1 MEIRNLQGLMQHWL
15 PQVKGNTDAL
25 PAKAA
30 AALQGSGVKVGADG
44 VDMQADGEMKAALQR
59 LQGVMQEQLQDVS
72 ELPVEV
78 RKAVEAIL
86 EQYTQVQ
93 KVVPE
98 GINAMLTS
106 PRQAADLLSRL
117 ADALSEGAAL
127 KEEGGEAVKQL
138 VDRLVSAFK
147 ETLPSSPGD
156 LAAKLASL
164 VQDINGRQG
173 PLDKELTQ
181 LLQQLTAKMLRGNGT
196 AGSAPEI
203 GAPITSAA
211 AATDALKQMAQ
222 SNEALLAV
230 MKALTQEEGIGAALQ
245 EAIAANVSGAD
256 AGGELKEIVRQ
267 LTGYIQQQAAMD
279 KEMLPLLQRLT
290 VKLLESS
297 NMMVHMPANE
307 EFKTIVRQ
315 LVQAFQKQV
324 QLDKEITP
332 LMQQLTVKIM
342 ENNGGGSS
350 LISSATAT
358 MAQTKNL
365 EQSDEALLLA
375 LKALSQQGKSN
386 EALPDA
392 VRKMFLFSTAE
403 GGKASLQQLAQLFQN
418 RLSLVSELTQLVQPL
433 TIKTLDENGAQ
444 MVKAGAPLM
453 TAAAASSALRQMAQ
467 SNEALLA
474 VVRASLQENGV
485 QATGGHVVG
494 AARPAV
500 SEGAKAVLQQLVQA
514 FQSQL
519 PEELQSAGVQGQVL
533 EGTRLWALLKTVESG
548 ATAGLNR
555 QEFKASGETFRQ
567 LAAWLNGGAQ
577 GETPDLGELFGLVQ
591 FLPASAQQSVWSLAR
606 QQGLP
611 DVLRQW
617 AVLLGEGSAN
627 TADVPKELSS
637 LQQRLGNSGEAARM
651 ANLLNE
657 AADWLEGNSNR
668 SLAAMG
674 RMVKLLPPEVAR
686 LVQQVLAQDGSAE
699 QLRNMGNLFT
709 QLSEEAPQSQT
720 LLFLRQAGAQAPAG
734 GADGAA
740 QTAQRL
746 LALISQLASRQ
757 GQAEGELTQLLQQ
770 WQAKVQGDPAQTL
783 LLERAVRQFGAQVP
797 PDVAQTALKSNLPDL
812 PKFWV
817 LLKTMEAGEWN
828 ELPAQAQRKAA
839 DVVREL
845 ASSLQRPSVWEA
857 DVKTEHSLLT
867 FTNTLLFDPQGTPY
881 PMYWHLY
888 HQQQKDAQGRDTGEF
903 ETWLRVC
910 LETENMGTVDV
921 VFRYYDEKAL
931 DVRLRFEGE
940 EGAEAFREVLPEV
953 RQAVGEMP
961 FELGDIWVSRGG
973 KKETKEKSE

>member
-181 LLQQLTAKMLRGNGT
+181 LLQQLTAKMLRGNGA

-245 EAIAANVSGAD
+245 EAGKNPNALMPNAA
-256 AGGELKEIVRQ
+256 
-267 LTGYIQQQAAMD
+267 
-279 KEMLPLLQRLT
+279 
-290 VKLLESS
+290 
-297 NMMVHMPANE
+297 
-307 EFKTIVRQ
+307 
-315 LVQAFQKQV
+315 
-324 QLDKEITP
+324 
-332 LMQQLTVKIM
+332 
-342 ENNGGGSS
+342 
-350 LISSATAT
+350 
-358 MAQTKNL
+358 
-365 EQSDEALLLA
+365 
-375 LKALSQQGKSN
+375 
-386 EALPDA
+386 
-392 VRKMFLFSTAE
+392 
-403 GGKASLQQLAQLFQN
+403 
-418 RLSLVSELTQLVQPL
+418 
-433 TIKTLDENGAQ
+433 
-444 MVKAGAPLM
+444 
-453 TAAAASSALRQMAQ
+453 TAAAA
-467 SNEALLA
+467 N
-474 VVRASLQENGV
+474 
-485 QATGGHVVG
+485 G
-494 AARPAV
+494 AAGGATVRPAV

-637 LQQRLGNSGEAARM
+637 LQQRLGNSSEATRM

-940 EGAEAFREVLPEV
+940 DGADAFREVLPEV
-953 RQAVGEMP
+953 RQAVGELP

>member
-15 PQVKGNTDAL
+15 PQVKGNTDAMA
-25 PAKAA
+25 AKTTAT
-30 AALQGSGVKVGADG
+30 LQESGVKVGADG

-72 ELPVEV
+72 DLPAEV

-86 EQYTQVQ
+86 EQYTQAQ

-117 ADALSEGAAL
+117 ANALSEGATL
-127 KEEGGEAVKQL
+127 KEEGGEGVKQL
-138 VDRLVSAFK
+138 VDRLLSAFK
-147 ETLPSSPGD
+147 ETLSASPGD
-156 LAAKLASL
+156 IAAKLASL
-164 VQDINGRQG
+164 VQDINGRQT

-181 LLQQLTAKMLRGNGT
+181 LVQQLTAKMLGGNGT
-196 AGSAPEI
+196 GGSAPEP
-203 GAPITSAA
+203 GAPLTSAA
-211 AATDALKQMAQ
+211 STAAAFKQMSQ

-245 EAIAANVSGAD
+245 EASKNSDAAMAKGMAAN
-256 AGGELKEIVRQ
+256 
-267 LTGYIQQQAAMD
+267 AA
-279 KEMLPLLQRLT
+279 
-290 VKLLESS
+290 
-297 NMMVHMPANE
+297 
-307 EFKTIVRQ
+307 
-315 LVQAFQKQV
+315 
-324 QLDKEITP
+324 
-332 LMQQLTVKIM
+332 
-342 ENNGGGSS
+342 NG
-350 LISSATAT
+350 T
-358 MAQTKNL
+358 
-365 EQSDEALLLA
+365 
-375 LKALSQQGKSN
+375 
-386 EALPDA
+386 
-392 VRKMFLFSTAE
+392 
-403 GGKASLQQLAQLFQN
+403 
-418 RLSLVSELTQLVQPL
+418 
-433 TIKTLDENGAQ
+433 
-444 MVKAGAPLM
+444 
-453 TAAAASSALRQMAQ
+453 
-467 SNEALLA
+467 
-474 VVRASLQENGV
+474 
-485 QATGGHVVG
+485 VVG
-494 AARPAV
+494 ARSAV
-500 SEGAKAVLQQLVQA
+500 SEGAKSVLQQLAQA

-519 PEELQSAGVQGQVL
+519 PEELQRPGVQGSVL

-591 FLPASAQQSVWSLAR
+591 FLPESSQQSIWSLAR

-611 DVLRQW
+611 NVLQQW
-617 AVLLGEGSAN
+617 AEMLGEGAAN
-627 TADVPKELSS
+627 NDGVPRELSS
-637 LQQRLGNSGEAARM
+637 LQQRLGNSGDAARM

-686 LVQQVLAQDGSAE
+686 LVQKVLAQDGSAE

-746 LALISQLASRQ
+746 LVLISQLASRQ

-783 LLERAVRQFGAQVP
+783 LLERTVRQFGAQVP

-828 ELPAQAQRKAA
+828 ELPVQAQRKSAE
-839 DVVREL
+839 VVREL
-845 ASSLQRPSVWEA
+845 ASSLQRPAVWEA

-867 FTNTLLFDPQGTPY
+867 FTNTLLFNPQGTPY

-888 HQQQKDAQGRDTGEF
+888 HQQKKDAQGRDTGEF

-973 KKETKEKSE
+973 KKETKGAETT

>member
-72 ELPVEV
+72 ELPAEV

-245 EAIAANVSGAD
+245 EAGKNPNALMPNAA
-256 AGGELKEIVRQ
+256 
-267 LTGYIQQQAAMD
+267 
-279 KEMLPLLQRLT
+279 
-290 VKLLESS
+290 
-297 NMMVHMPANE
+297 
-307 EFKTIVRQ
+307 
-315 LVQAFQKQV
+315 
-324 QLDKEITP
+324 
-332 LMQQLTVKIM
+332 
-342 ENNGGGSS
+342 
-350 LISSATAT
+350 
-358 MAQTKNL
+358 
-365 EQSDEALLLA
+365 
-375 LKALSQQGKSN
+375 
-386 EALPDA
+386 
-392 VRKMFLFSTAE
+392 
-403 GGKASLQQLAQLFQN
+403 
-418 RLSLVSELTQLVQPL
+418 
-433 TIKTLDENGAQ
+433 
-444 MVKAGAPLM
+444 
-453 TAAAASSALRQMAQ
+453 TAAAA
-467 SNEALLA
+467 N
-474 VVRASLQENGV
+474 
-485 QATGGHVVG
+485 G
-494 AARPAV
+494 AAGGATVRPAV

>member
-181 LLQQLTAKMLRGNGT
+181 LLQQLTAKMLRGNGA

-245 EAIAANVSGAD
+245 EAGKNPNALMPNAA
-256 AGGELKEIVRQ
+256 
-267 LTGYIQQQAAMD
+267 
-279 KEMLPLLQRLT
+279 
-290 VKLLESS
+290 
-297 NMMVHMPANE
+297 
-307 EFKTIVRQ
+307 
-315 LVQAFQKQV
+315 
-324 QLDKEITP
+324 
-332 LMQQLTVKIM
+332 
-342 ENNGGGSS
+342 
-350 LISSATAT
+350 
-358 MAQTKNL
+358 
-365 EQSDEALLLA
+365 
-375 LKALSQQGKSN
+375 
-386 EALPDA
+386 
-392 VRKMFLFSTAE
+392 
-403 GGKASLQQLAQLFQN
+403 
-418 RLSLVSELTQLVQPL
+418 
-433 TIKTLDENGAQ
+433 
-444 MVKAGAPLM
+444 
-453 TAAAASSALRQMAQ
+453 TAAAA
-467 SNEALLA
+467 N
-474 VVRASLQENGV
+474 
-485 QATGGHVVG
+485 G
-494 AARPAV
+494 AAGGATVRPAV

-617 AVLLGEGSAN
+617 AVLLGDGSAN

-828 ELPAQAQRKAA
+828 ELPAQAQRKSA

>member
-1 MEIRNLQGLMQHWL
+1 MNSLHGLQQVLGKREISMEIRNLQGLMQHWL
-15 PQVKGNTDAL
+15 PQVKGNTEAT
-25 PAKAA
+25 PPKAA

-59 LQGVMQEQLQDVS
+59 LQGVMQEQLKDVS
-72 ELPVEV
+72 ELPAEV
-78 RKAVEAIL
+78 RKVVEAIL
-86 EQYTQVQ
+86 EQYTQAQ

-117 ADALSEGAAL
+117 AEALSEGATL

-147 ETLPSSPGD
+147 DTLPASPGD

-196 AGSAPEI
+196 AGNAPEI

-245 EAIAANVSGAD
+245 EAGKNSPMALANGMD
-256 AGGELKEIVRQ
+256 
-267 LTGYIQQQAAMD
+267 AAMANGTAG
-279 KEMLPLLQRLT
+279 RT
-290 VKLLESS
+290 VSRPG
-297 NMMVHMPANE
+297 V
-307 EFKTIVRQ
+307 
-315 LVQAFQKQV
+315 
-324 QLDKEITP
+324 
-332 LMQQLTVKIM
+332 
-342 ENNGGGSS
+342 G
-350 LISSATAT
+350 
-358 MAQTKNL
+358 
-365 EQSDEALLLA
+365 
-375 LKALSQQGKSN
+375 
-386 EALPDA
+386 
-392 VRKMFLFSTAE
+392 E
-403 GGKASLQQLAQLFQN
+403 GP
-418 RLSLVSELTQLVQPL
+418 R
-433 TIKTLDENGAQ
+433 
-444 MVKAGAPLM
+444 
-453 TAAAASSALRQMAQ
+453 
-467 SNEALLA
+467 
-474 VVRASLQENGV
+474 
-485 QATGGHVVG
+485 
-494 AARPAV
+494 
-500 SEGAKAVLQQLVQA
+500 AVLQQLVQA

-519 PEELQSAGVQGQVL
+519 PEELQSPGMQGQVL

-591 FLPASAQQSVWSLAR
+591 FLPESSQQSIWSLAR

-611 DVLRQW
+611 EVLRQW
-617 AVLLGEGSAN
+617 AASLGDGGGN
-627 TADVPKELSS
+627 QTDVPKELSS
-637 LQQRLGNSGEAARM
+637 LQQRMGNSSDAVRM

-686 LVQQVLAQDGSAE
+686 LVQQVLAQDGAAE

-757 GQAEGELTQLLQQ
+757 GQAEGELTQILQQ

-797 PDVAQTALKSNLPDL
+797 PDVAQTALKSNMPDL
-812 PKFWV
+812 PRFWV

-828 ELPAQAQRKAA
+828 ELPVQVQRKSAE
-839 DVVREL
+839 VVREL
-845 ASSLQRPSVWEA
+845 ASSLQRPAVWEA

-867 FTNTLLFDPQGTPY
+867 FTNTLLFNPQGTPY
-881 PMYWHLY
+881 PMYWHVY
-888 HQQQKDAQGRDTGEF
+888 HQQKQDAQGRDTGEF

-940 EGAEAFREVLPEV
+940 DSAEAFREVLPEV
-953 RQAVGEMP
+953 RQAVGELP

-973 KKETKEKSE
+973 KKENKGAETT

>member
-181 LLQQLTAKMLRGNGT
+181 LLQQLTSKMLGNNSAHSSGT
-196 AGSAPEI
+196 APPE
-203 GAPITSAA
+203 ASVPFQSAA
-211 AATDALKQMAQ
+211 AATAALKQMAQ
-222 SNEALLAV
+222 SSEALLAV
-230 MKALTQEEGIGAALQ
+230 MKALSQDEVIGAALQ
-245 EAIAANVSGAD
+245 EAGKNPNALMPNAA
-256 AGGELKEIVRQ
+256 
-267 LTGYIQQQAAMD
+267 
-279 KEMLPLLQRLT
+279 
-290 VKLLESS
+290 
-297 NMMVHMPANE
+297 
-307 EFKTIVRQ
+307 
-315 LVQAFQKQV
+315 
-324 QLDKEITP
+324 
-332 LMQQLTVKIM
+332 
-342 ENNGGGSS
+342 
-350 LISSATAT
+350 
-358 MAQTKNL
+358 
-365 EQSDEALLLA
+365 
-375 LKALSQQGKSN
+375 
-386 EALPDA
+386 
-392 VRKMFLFSTAE
+392 
-403 GGKASLQQLAQLFQN
+403 
-418 RLSLVSELTQLVQPL
+418 
-433 TIKTLDENGAQ
+433 
-444 MVKAGAPLM
+444 
-453 TAAAASSALRQMAQ
+453 TAAAA
-467 SNEALLA
+467 N
-474 VVRASLQENGV
+474 
-485 QATGGHVVG
+485 G
-494 AARPAV
+494 AAGGATVRPAV

-617 AVLLGEGSAN
+617 AVLLGEGSTN

>member
-245 EAIAANVSGAD
+245 EAGKNPNALMPNAA
-256 AGGELKEIVRQ
+256 
-267 LTGYIQQQAAMD
+267 
-279 KEMLPLLQRLT
+279 
-290 VKLLESS
+290 
-297 NMMVHMPANE
+297 
-307 EFKTIVRQ
+307 
-315 LVQAFQKQV
+315 
-324 QLDKEITP
+324 
-332 LMQQLTVKIM
+332 
-342 ENNGGGSS
+342 
-350 LISSATAT
+350 
-358 MAQTKNL
+358 
-365 EQSDEALLLA
+365 
-375 LKALSQQGKSN
+375 
-386 EALPDA
+386 
-392 VRKMFLFSTAE
+392 
-403 GGKASLQQLAQLFQN
+403 
-418 RLSLVSELTQLVQPL
+418 
-433 TIKTLDENGAQ
+433 
-444 MVKAGAPLM
+444 
-453 TAAAASSALRQMAQ
+453 TAAAA
-467 SNEALLA
+467 N
-474 VVRASLQENGV
+474 
-485 QATGGHVVG
+485 G
-494 AARPAV
+494 AAGGATVRPAV

-617 AVLLGEGSAN
+617 AVLLGDGSAN

-686 LVQQVLAQDGSAE
+686 LVQQILAQDGSAE

>member
-245 EAIAANVSGAD
+245 EAGKNPNALMPNAA
-256 AGGELKEIVRQ
+256 
-267 LTGYIQQQAAMD
+267 
-279 KEMLPLLQRLT
+279 
-290 VKLLESS
+290 
-297 NMMVHMPANE
+297 
-307 EFKTIVRQ
+307 
-315 LVQAFQKQV
+315 
-324 QLDKEITP
+324 
-332 LMQQLTVKIM
+332 
-342 ENNGGGSS
+342 
-350 LISSATAT
+350 
-358 MAQTKNL
+358 
-365 EQSDEALLLA
+365 
-375 LKALSQQGKSN
+375 
-386 EALPDA
+386 
-392 VRKMFLFSTAE
+392 
-403 GGKASLQQLAQLFQN
+403 
-418 RLSLVSELTQLVQPL
+418 
-433 TIKTLDENGAQ
+433 
-444 MVKAGAPLM
+444 
-453 TAAAASSALRQMAQ
+453 TAAAA
-467 SNEALLA
+467 
-474 VVRASLQENGV
+474 NGTAGG
-485 QATGGHVVG
+485 ATV
-494 AARPAV
+494 RPAV

-617 AVLLGEGSAN
+617 AVLLGDGSAN

-828 ELPAQAQRKAA
+828 ELPAQAQRKSA

-940 EGAEAFREVLPEV
+940 DGADAFREVLPEV
-953 RQAVGEMP
+953 RQAVGELP

>member
-181 LLQQLTAKMLRGNGT
+181 LLQQLTAKMLRGNGA

-245 EAIAANVSGAD
+245 EAGKNPNALMPNAA
-256 AGGELKEIVRQ
+256 
-267 LTGYIQQQAAMD
+267 
-279 KEMLPLLQRLT
+279 
-290 VKLLESS
+290 
-297 NMMVHMPANE
+297 
-307 EFKTIVRQ
+307 
-315 LVQAFQKQV
+315 
-324 QLDKEITP
+324 
-332 LMQQLTVKIM
+332 
-342 ENNGGGSS
+342 
-350 LISSATAT
+350 
-358 MAQTKNL
+358 
-365 EQSDEALLLA
+365 
-375 LKALSQQGKSN
+375 
-386 EALPDA
+386 
-392 VRKMFLFSTAE
+392 
-403 GGKASLQQLAQLFQN
+403 
-418 RLSLVSELTQLVQPL
+418 
-433 TIKTLDENGAQ
+433 
-444 MVKAGAPLM
+444 
-453 TAAAASSALRQMAQ
+453 TAAAA
-467 SNEALLA
+467 N
-474 VVRASLQENGV
+474 
-485 QATGGHVVG
+485 G
-494 AARPAV
+494 AAGGATVRPAV

-828 ELPAQAQRKAA
+828 ELPAQAQRKSA

>member
-245 EAIAANVSGAD
+245 EAGKNPNALMPNAA
-256 AGGELKEIVRQ
+256 
-267 LTGYIQQQAAMD
+267 
-279 KEMLPLLQRLT
+279 
-290 VKLLESS
+290 
-297 NMMVHMPANE
+297 
-307 EFKTIVRQ
+307 
-315 LVQAFQKQV
+315 
-324 QLDKEITP
+324 
-332 LMQQLTVKIM
+332 
-342 ENNGGGSS
+342 
-350 LISSATAT
+350 
-358 MAQTKNL
+358 
-365 EQSDEALLLA
+365 
-375 LKALSQQGKSN
+375 
-386 EALPDA
+386 
-392 VRKMFLFSTAE
+392 
-403 GGKASLQQLAQLFQN
+403 
-418 RLSLVSELTQLVQPL
+418 
-433 TIKTLDENGAQ
+433 
-444 MVKAGAPLM
+444 
-453 TAAAASSALRQMAQ
+453 TAAAA
-467 SNEALLA
+467 N
-474 VVRASLQENGV
+474 
-485 QATGGHVVG
+485 G
-494 AARPAV
+494 AAGGATVRPAV

-533 EGTRLWALLKTVESG
+533 DGTRLWALLKTVESG

-617 AVLLGEGSAN
+617 AVLLGEGSTN

-940 EGAEAFREVLPEV
+940 DGADAFREVLPEV
-953 RQAVGEMP
+953 RQAVGELP

>member
-1 MEIRNLQGLMQHWL
+1 MEIRNLQGLMQNWL
-15 PQVKGNTDAL
+15 PQVKGNTEAT
-25 PAKAA
+25 PAKTV

-59 LQGVMQEQLQDVS
+59 LQGVMQEQLQDVAD
-72 ELPVEV
+72 LPAEV

-86 EQYTQVQ
+86 EQYTQAQ

-117 ADALSEGAAL
+117 ADALSEGATL
-127 KEEGGEAVKQL
+127 KEEGGEGVKQL

-147 ETLPSSPGD
+147 ETLSASPGD

-164 VQDINGRQG
+164 VQDINGRQA

-181 LLQQLTAKMLRGNGT
+181 LLQQLTSKMLGNSSNNSS
-196 AGSAPEI
+196 GSTPEVS
-203 GAPITSAA
+203 PSFQSAA
-211 AATDALKQMAQ
+211 AATAALKQMAQ
-222 SNEALLAV
+222 SNEAFLAV

-245 EAIAANVSGAD
+245 EAAGNNPAMTAAN
-256 AGGELKEIVRQ
+256 
-267 LTGYIQQQAAMD
+267 
-279 KEMLPLLQRLT
+279 EM
-290 VKLLESS
+290 V
-297 NMMVHMPANE
+297 
-307 EFKTIVRQ
+307 
-315 LVQAFQKQV
+315 
-324 QLDKEITP
+324 
-332 LMQQLTVKIM
+332 
-342 ENNGGGSS
+342 
-350 LISSATAT
+350 
-358 MAQTKNL
+358 
-365 EQSDEALLLA
+365 
-375 LKALSQQGKSN
+375 
-386 EALPDA
+386 
-392 VRKMFLFSTAE
+392 
-403 GGKASLQQLAQLFQN
+403 
-418 RLSLVSELTQLVQPL
+418 
-433 TIKTLDENGAQ
+433 
-444 MVKAGAPLM
+444 
-453 TAAAASSALRQMAQ
+453 AAAASRTA
-467 SNEALLA
+467 
-474 VVRASLQENGV
+474 
-485 QATGGHVVG
+485 GGTMV
-494 AARPAV
+494 RPAV
-500 SEGAKAVLQQLVQA
+500 SEGVKAVLQQLAQA

-519 PEELQSAGVQGQVL
+519 PEGLQQSGVQGQVL

-548 ATAGLNR
+548 ATAGLTR

-567 LAAWLNGGAQ
+567 LAAWLDGGAQ

-591 FLPASAQQSVWSLAR
+591 FLPESSQQSIWSLAR

-617 AVLLGEGSAN
+617 AVLLGEGTTENMGAS
-627 TADVPKELSS
+627 PELSS
-637 LQQRLGNSGEAARM
+637 LQQRLGNSGDAARM

-674 RMVKLLPPEVAR
+674 RMVKLLPPEVAK

-746 LALISQLASRQ
+746 LVLISQLASRQ

-770 WQAKVQGDPAQTL
+770 WQAKVQGDPAQNL

-817 LLKTMEAGEWN
+817 LLKTLEAGEWN
-828 ELPAQAQRKAA
+828 ELPVQVQRKSA

-845 ASSLQRPSVWEA
+845 ASSLQRPAVWEA
-857 DVKTEHSLLT
+857 DVKPEHSLLS
-867 FTNTLLFDPQGTPY
+867 FTTTLLFNPQGTPY

-888 HQQQKDAQGRDTGEF
+888 HQQKQDSQGRDTGEF

-940 EGAEAFREVLPEV
+940 DGADAFREVLPEV
-953 RQAVGEMP
+953 RQAVGELP

-973 KKETKEKSE
+973 KKETKGAETT

>member
-181 LLQQLTAKMLRGNGT
+181 LLQQLTAKMLRGNGA

-245 EAIAANVSGAD
+245 EAGKNPNALMPNAA
-256 AGGELKEIVRQ
+256 
-267 LTGYIQQQAAMD
+267 
-279 KEMLPLLQRLT
+279 
-290 VKLLESS
+290 
-297 NMMVHMPANE
+297 
-307 EFKTIVRQ
+307 
-315 LVQAFQKQV
+315 
-324 QLDKEITP
+324 
-332 LMQQLTVKIM
+332 
-342 ENNGGGSS
+342 
-350 LISSATAT
+350 
-358 MAQTKNL
+358 
-365 EQSDEALLLA
+365 
-375 LKALSQQGKSN
+375 
-386 EALPDA
+386 
-392 VRKMFLFSTAE
+392 
-403 GGKASLQQLAQLFQN
+403 
-418 RLSLVSELTQLVQPL
+418 
-433 TIKTLDENGAQ
+433 
-444 MVKAGAPLM
+444 
-453 TAAAASSALRQMAQ
+453 TAAAA
-467 SNEALLA
+467 N
-474 VVRASLQENGV
+474 
-485 QATGGHVVG
+485 G
-494 AARPAV
+494 AAGGATVRPAV

-617 AVLLGEGSAN
+617 AVLLGDGSAN

-797 PDVAQTALKSNLPDL
+797 PDVAQTALKSNLLDL

>member
-245 EAIAANVSGAD
+245 EAGKNPNALMPNAA
-256 AGGELKEIVRQ
+256 
-267 LTGYIQQQAAMD
+267 
-279 KEMLPLLQRLT
+279 
-290 VKLLESS
+290 
-297 NMMVHMPANE
+297 
-307 EFKTIVRQ
+307 
-315 LVQAFQKQV
+315 
-324 QLDKEITP
+324 
-332 LMQQLTVKIM
+332 
-342 ENNGGGSS
+342 
-350 LISSATAT
+350 
-358 MAQTKNL
+358 
-365 EQSDEALLLA
+365 
-375 LKALSQQGKSN
+375 
-386 EALPDA
+386 
-392 VRKMFLFSTAE
+392 
-403 GGKASLQQLAQLFQN
+403 
-418 RLSLVSELTQLVQPL
+418 
-433 TIKTLDENGAQ
+433 
-444 MVKAGAPLM
+444 
-453 TAAAASSALRQMAQ
+453 TAAAA
-467 SNEALLA
+467 N
-474 VVRASLQENGV
+474 
-485 QATGGHVVG
+485 G
-494 AARPAV
+494 AAGGATVRPAM

-617 AVLLGEGSAN
+617 AVLLGDGSAN

-940 EGAEAFREVLPEV
+940 DGADAFREVLPEV
-953 RQAVGEMP
+953 RQAVGELP

>member
-245 EAIAANVSGAD
+245 EAGKNPNALMPNAA
-256 AGGELKEIVRQ
+256 
-267 LTGYIQQQAAMD
+267 
-279 KEMLPLLQRLT
+279 
-290 VKLLESS
+290 
-297 NMMVHMPANE
+297 
-307 EFKTIVRQ
+307 
-315 LVQAFQKQV
+315 
-324 QLDKEITP
+324 
-332 LMQQLTVKIM
+332 
-342 ENNGGGSS
+342 
-350 LISSATAT
+350 
-358 MAQTKNL
+358 
-365 EQSDEALLLA
+365 
-375 LKALSQQGKSN
+375 
-386 EALPDA
+386 
-392 VRKMFLFSTAE
+392 
-403 GGKASLQQLAQLFQN
+403 
-418 RLSLVSELTQLVQPL
+418 
-433 TIKTLDENGAQ
+433 
-444 MVKAGAPLM
+444 
-453 TAAAASSALRQMAQ
+453 TAAAA
-467 SNEALLA
+467 N
-474 VVRASLQENGV
+474 
-485 QATGGHVVG
+485 G
-494 AARPAV
+494 AAGGATVRPAV

-617 AVLLGEGSAN
+617 AVLLGDGSAN

>member
-1 MEIRNLQGLMQHWL
+1 MEIRNLQGLMQNWL
-15 PQVKGNTDAL
+15 PQVKGNTEAT
-25 PAKAA
+25 PAKTV

-59 LQGVMQEQLQDVS
+59 LQGVMQEQLQDVAD
-72 ELPVEV
+72 LPAEV

-86 EQYTQVQ
+86 EQYTQAQ

-117 ADALSEGAAL
+117 AEALSEGATL
-127 KEEGGEAVKQL
+127 KEEGGEGVKQL

-147 ETLPSSPGD
+147 ETLSASPGD

-164 VQDINGRQG
+164 VQDINGRQA

-181 LLQQLTAKMLRGNGT
+181 LLQQLTSKMLGNSSNNSS
-196 AGSAPEI
+196 GSTPEVS
-203 GAPITSAA
+203 PSFQSAA
-211 AATDALKQMAQ
+211 AATAALKQMAQ
-222 SNEALLAV
+222 SNEAFLAV

-245 EAIAANVSGAD
+245 EAAGNNPAMTAAN
-256 AGGELKEIVRQ
+256 
-267 LTGYIQQQAAMD
+267 
-279 KEMLPLLQRLT
+279 EM
-290 VKLLESS
+290 V
-297 NMMVHMPANE
+297 
-307 EFKTIVRQ
+307 
-315 LVQAFQKQV
+315 
-324 QLDKEITP
+324 
-332 LMQQLTVKIM
+332 
-342 ENNGGGSS
+342 
-350 LISSATAT
+350 
-358 MAQTKNL
+358 
-365 EQSDEALLLA
+365 
-375 LKALSQQGKSN
+375 
-386 EALPDA
+386 
-392 VRKMFLFSTAE
+392 
-403 GGKASLQQLAQLFQN
+403 
-418 RLSLVSELTQLVQPL
+418 
-433 TIKTLDENGAQ
+433 
-444 MVKAGAPLM
+444 
-453 TAAAASSALRQMAQ
+453 AAAASRTA
-467 SNEALLA
+467 
-474 VVRASLQENGV
+474 
-485 QATGGHVVG
+485 GGTMV
-494 AARPAV
+494 RPAV
-500 SEGAKAVLQQLVQA
+500 SEGVKAVLQQLAQA

-519 PEELQSAGVQGQVL
+519 PEGLQQSGVQGQVL

-548 ATAGLNR
+548 ATAGLTR

-567 LAAWLNGGAQ
+567 LAAWLDGGAQ

-591 FLPASAQQSVWSLAR
+591 FLPESSQQSIWSLAR

-617 AVLLGEGSAN
+617 AVLLGEGTTENMGAS
-627 TADVPKELSS
+627 PELSS
-637 LQQRLGNSGEAARM
+637 LQQRLGNSGDAARM

-674 RMVKLLPPEVAR
+674 RMVKLLPPEVAK

-746 LALISQLASRQ
+746 LVLISQLASRQ

-770 WQAKVQGDPAQTL
+770 WQAKVQGDPAQNL

-817 LLKTMEAGEWN
+817 LLKTLEAGEWN
-828 ELPAQAQRKAA
+828 ELPVQVQRKSA

-845 ASSLQRPSVWEA
+845 ASSLQRPAVWEA
-857 DVKTEHSLLT
+857 DVKPEHSLLS
-867 FTNTLLFDPQGTPY
+867 FTTTLLFNPQGTPY

-888 HQQQKDAQGRDTGEF
+888 HQQKQDSEGRDTGEF

-940 EGAEAFREVLPEV
+940 DGADAFREVLPEV
-953 RQAVGEMP
+953 RQAVGELP

-973 KKETKEKSE
+973 KKETKGAETT

>member
-1 MEIRNLQGLMQHWL
+1 MEIRNLQGLMQNWL
-15 PQVKGNTDAL
+15 PQVKGNTEAT
-25 PAKAA
+25 PAKTV

-59 LQGVMQEQLQDVS
+59 LQGVMQEQLQDVAD
-72 ELPVEV
+72 LPAEV

-86 EQYTQVQ
+86 EQYTQAQ

-117 ADALSEGAAL
+117 ADALSEGATL
-127 KEEGGEAVKQL
+127 KEEGGEGVKQL

-147 ETLPSSPGD
+147 ETLSASPGD

-164 VQDINGRQG
+164 VQDINGRQA

-181 LLQQLTAKMLRGNGT
+181 LLQQLTSKMLGNSSNNSS
-196 AGSAPEI
+196 GSTPEVS
-203 GAPITSAA
+203 PSFQSAA
-211 AATDALKQMAQ
+211 AATAALKQMAQ
-222 SNEALLAV
+222 SNEAFLAV

-245 EAIAANVSGAD
+245 EAAGNNPAMTAAN
-256 AGGELKEIVRQ
+256 
-267 LTGYIQQQAAMD
+267 
-279 KEMLPLLQRLT
+279 EM
-290 VKLLESS
+290 V
-297 NMMVHMPANE
+297 
-307 EFKTIVRQ
+307 
-315 LVQAFQKQV
+315 
-324 QLDKEITP
+324 
-332 LMQQLTVKIM
+332 
-342 ENNGGGSS
+342 
-350 LISSATAT
+350 
-358 MAQTKNL
+358 
-365 EQSDEALLLA
+365 
-375 LKALSQQGKSN
+375 
-386 EALPDA
+386 
-392 VRKMFLFSTAE
+392 
-403 GGKASLQQLAQLFQN
+403 
-418 RLSLVSELTQLVQPL
+418 
-433 TIKTLDENGAQ
+433 
-444 MVKAGAPLM
+444 
-453 TAAAASSALRQMAQ
+453 AAAASRTA
-467 SNEALLA
+467 
-474 VVRASLQENGV
+474 
-485 QATGGHVVG
+485 GGTMV
-494 AARPAV
+494 RPAV
-500 SEGAKAVLQQLVQA
+500 SEGVKAVLQQLAQA

-519 PEELQSAGVQGQVL
+519 PEGLQQSGVQGQVL
-533 EGTRLWALLKTVESG
+533 EGTRLWALLKTIESG

-567 LAAWLNGGAQ
+567 LAAWLDGGAQ

-591 FLPASAQQSVWSLAR
+591 FLPESSQQSIWSLAR

-617 AVLLGEGSAN
+617 AVLLGEGTTENMGAS
-627 TADVPKELSS
+627 PELSS
-637 LQQRLGNSGEAARM
+637 LQQRLGNSGDAARM

-674 RMVKLLPPEVAR
+674 RMVKLLPPEVAK

-746 LALISQLASRQ
+746 LVLISQLASRQ

-770 WQAKVQGDPAQTL
+770 WQAKVQGDPAQNL

-817 LLKTMEAGEWN
+817 LLKTLEAGEWN
-828 ELPAQAQRKAA
+828 ELPVQVQRKSA

-845 ASSLQRPSVWEA
+845 ASSLQRPAVWEA
-857 DVKTEHSLLT
+857 DVKPEHSLLS
-867 FTNTLLFDPQGTPY
+867 FTTTLLFNPQGTPY

-888 HQQQKDAQGRDTGEF
+888 HQQKQDSEGRDTGEF

-940 EGAEAFREVLPEV
+940 DGADAFREVLPEV
-953 RQAVGEMP
+953 RQAVGELP

-973 KKETKEKSE
+973 KKETKGAETT

>member
-15 PQVKGNTDAL
+15 PQVKGNTEAL

-181 LLQQLTAKMLRGNGT
+181 LLQQLTAKMLRGNGA

-245 EAIAANVSGAD
+245 EAGKNPNALMPNAA
-256 AGGELKEIVRQ
+256 
-267 LTGYIQQQAAMD
+267 
-279 KEMLPLLQRLT
+279 
-290 VKLLESS
+290 
-297 NMMVHMPANE
+297 
-307 EFKTIVRQ
+307 
-315 LVQAFQKQV
+315 
-324 QLDKEITP
+324 
-332 LMQQLTVKIM
+332 
-342 ENNGGGSS
+342 
-350 LISSATAT
+350 
-358 MAQTKNL
+358 
-365 EQSDEALLLA
+365 
-375 LKALSQQGKSN
+375 
-386 EALPDA
+386 
-392 VRKMFLFSTAE
+392 
-403 GGKASLQQLAQLFQN
+403 
-418 RLSLVSELTQLVQPL
+418 
-433 TIKTLDENGAQ
+433 
-444 MVKAGAPLM
+444 
-453 TAAAASSALRQMAQ
+453 TAAAA
-467 SNEALLA
+467 N
-474 VVRASLQENGV
+474 
-485 QATGGHVVG
+485 G
-494 AARPAV
+494 AAGGATVRPAV

-617 AVLLGEGSAN
+617 AVLLGDGSAN

>member
-245 EAIAANVSGAD
+245 EAGKNPNALMPNAA
-256 AGGELKEIVRQ
+256 
-267 LTGYIQQQAAMD
+267 
-279 KEMLPLLQRLT
+279 
-290 VKLLESS
+290 
-297 NMMVHMPANE
+297 
-307 EFKTIVRQ
+307 
-315 LVQAFQKQV
+315 
-324 QLDKEITP
+324 
-332 LMQQLTVKIM
+332 
-342 ENNGGGSS
+342 
-350 LISSATAT
+350 
-358 MAQTKNL
+358 
-365 EQSDEALLLA
+365 
-375 LKALSQQGKSN
+375 
-386 EALPDA
+386 
-392 VRKMFLFSTAE
+392 
-403 GGKASLQQLAQLFQN
+403 
-418 RLSLVSELTQLVQPL
+418 
-433 TIKTLDENGAQ
+433 
-444 MVKAGAPLM
+444 
-453 TAAAASSALRQMAQ
+453 TAAAA
-467 SNEALLA
+467 N
-474 VVRASLQENGV
+474 
-485 QATGGHVVG
+485 G
-494 AARPAV
+494 AAGGATVRPAV

-828 ELPAQAQRKAA
+828 ELPAQAQRKSA

>member
-245 EAIAANVSGAD
+245 EAGKNPNALMPNAA
-256 AGGELKEIVRQ
+256 
-267 LTGYIQQQAAMD
+267 
-279 KEMLPLLQRLT
+279 
-290 VKLLESS
+290 
-297 NMMVHMPANE
+297 
-307 EFKTIVRQ
+307 
-315 LVQAFQKQV
+315 
-324 QLDKEITP
+324 
-332 LMQQLTVKIM
+332 
-342 ENNGGGSS
+342 
-350 LISSATAT
+350 
-358 MAQTKNL
+358 
-365 EQSDEALLLA
+365 
-375 LKALSQQGKSN
+375 
-386 EALPDA
+386 
-392 VRKMFLFSTAE
+392 
-403 GGKASLQQLAQLFQN
+403 
-418 RLSLVSELTQLVQPL
+418 
-433 TIKTLDENGAQ
+433 
-444 MVKAGAPLM
+444 
-453 TAAAASSALRQMAQ
+453 TAAAA
-467 SNEALLA
+467 N
-474 VVRASLQENGV
+474 
-485 QATGGHVVG
+485 G
-494 AARPAV
+494 AAGGATVRPAV

-940 EGAEAFREVLPEV
+940 EGADAFREVLPEV

>member
-1 MEIRNLQGLMQHWL
+1 MHGLQQVVGKREISMEIRNLQGLMQHWL

-245 EAIAANVSGAD
+245 EAGKNPNALMPNAA
-256 AGGELKEIVRQ
+256 
-267 LTGYIQQQAAMD
+267 
-279 KEMLPLLQRLT
+279 
-290 VKLLESS
+290 
-297 NMMVHMPANE
+297 
-307 EFKTIVRQ
+307 
-315 LVQAFQKQV
+315 
-324 QLDKEITP
+324 
-332 LMQQLTVKIM
+332 
-342 ENNGGGSS
+342 
-350 LISSATAT
+350 
-358 MAQTKNL
+358 
-365 EQSDEALLLA
+365 
-375 LKALSQQGKSN
+375 
-386 EALPDA
+386 
-392 VRKMFLFSTAE
+392 
-403 GGKASLQQLAQLFQN
+403 
-418 RLSLVSELTQLVQPL
+418 
-433 TIKTLDENGAQ
+433 
-444 MVKAGAPLM
+444 
-453 TAAAASSALRQMAQ
+453 TAAAA
-467 SNEALLA
+467 N
-474 VVRASLQENGV
+474 
-485 QATGGHVVG
+485 G
-494 AARPAV
+494 AAGGATVRPAV

-617 AVLLGEGSAN
+617 AVLLGDGSAN

>member
-245 EAIAANVSGAD
+245 EAGKNPNALMPNAA
-256 AGGELKEIVRQ
+256 
-267 LTGYIQQQAAMD
+267 
-279 KEMLPLLQRLT
+279 
-290 VKLLESS
+290 
-297 NMMVHMPANE
+297 
-307 EFKTIVRQ
+307 
-315 LVQAFQKQV
+315 
-324 QLDKEITP
+324 
-332 LMQQLTVKIM
+332 
-342 ENNGGGSS
+342 
-350 LISSATAT
+350 
-358 MAQTKNL
+358 
-365 EQSDEALLLA
+365 
-375 LKALSQQGKSN
+375 
-386 EALPDA
+386 
-392 VRKMFLFSTAE
+392 
-403 GGKASLQQLAQLFQN
+403 
-418 RLSLVSELTQLVQPL
+418 
-433 TIKTLDENGAQ
+433 
-444 MVKAGAPLM
+444 
-453 TAAAASSALRQMAQ
+453 TAAAA
-467 SNEALLA
+467 N
-474 VVRASLQENGV
+474 
-485 QATGGHVVG
+485 G
-494 AARPAV
+494 AAGGATVRPAV

-828 ELPAQAQRKAA
+828 ELPAQAQRKSA

-940 EGAEAFREVLPEV
+940 DGADAFREVLPEV

>member
-1 MEIRNLQGLMQHWL
+1 MEIRNLQGLMQNWL
-15 PQVKGNTDAL
+15 PQVKGNTEAT
-25 PAKAA
+25 PAKTV

-59 LQGVMQEQLQDVS
+59 LQGVMQEQLQDVAD
-72 ELPVEV
+72 LPAEV

-86 EQYTQVQ
+86 EQYTQAQ

-117 ADALSEGAAL
+117 ADALSEGATL
-127 KEEGGEAVKQL
+127 KEDGGEGVKQL

-147 ETLPSSPGD
+147 ETLSASPGD

-164 VQDINGRQG
+164 VQDINGRQA

-181 LLQQLTAKMLRGNGT
+181 LLQQLTSKMLGNSSNNSS
-196 AGSAPEI
+196 GSTPEVS
-203 GAPITSAA
+203 PSFQSAA
-211 AATDALKQMAQ
+211 AATAALKQMAQ
-222 SNEALLAV
+222 SNEAFLAV

-245 EAIAANVSGAD
+245 EAAGNNPAMTAAN
-256 AGGELKEIVRQ
+256 
-267 LTGYIQQQAAMD
+267 
-279 KEMLPLLQRLT
+279 EM
-290 VKLLESS
+290 V
-297 NMMVHMPANE
+297 
-307 EFKTIVRQ
+307 
-315 LVQAFQKQV
+315 
-324 QLDKEITP
+324 
-332 LMQQLTVKIM
+332 
-342 ENNGGGSS
+342 
-350 LISSATAT
+350 
-358 MAQTKNL
+358 
-365 EQSDEALLLA
+365 
-375 LKALSQQGKSN
+375 
-386 EALPDA
+386 
-392 VRKMFLFSTAE
+392 
-403 GGKASLQQLAQLFQN
+403 
-418 RLSLVSELTQLVQPL
+418 
-433 TIKTLDENGAQ
+433 
-444 MVKAGAPLM
+444 
-453 TAAAASSALRQMAQ
+453 AAAASRTA
-467 SNEALLA
+467 
-474 VVRASLQENGV
+474 
-485 QATGGHVVG
+485 GGTMV
-494 AARPAV
+494 RPAV
-500 SEGAKAVLQQLVQA
+500 SEGVKAVLQQLAQA

-519 PEELQSAGVQGQVL
+519 PEGLQQSGVQGQVL

-548 ATAGLNR
+548 ATAGLTR

-567 LAAWLNGGAQ
+567 LAAWLDGGAQ

-591 FLPASAQQSVWSLAR
+591 FLPESSQQSIWSLAR

-617 AVLLGEGSAN
+617 AVLLGEGTTENMGAS
-627 TADVPKELSS
+627 PELSS
-637 LQQRLGNSGEAARM
+637 LQQRLGNSGDAARM

-674 RMVKLLPPEVAR
+674 RMVKLLPPEVAK

-746 LALISQLASRQ
+746 LVLISQLASRQ

-770 WQAKVQGDPAQTL
+770 WQAKVQGDPAQNL

-817 LLKTMEAGEWN
+817 LLKTLEAGEWN
-828 ELPAQAQRKAA
+828 ELPVQVQRKSA

-845 ASSLQRPSVWEA
+845 ASSLQRPAVWEA
-857 DVKTEHSLLT
+857 DVKPEHSLLS
-867 FTNTLLFDPQGTPY
+867 FTTTLLFNPQGTPY

-888 HQQQKDAQGRDTGEF
+888 HQQKQDSEGRDTGEF

-940 EGAEAFREVLPEV
+940 DGADAFREVLPEV
-953 RQAVGEMP
+953 RQAVGELP

-973 KKETKEKSE
+973 KKETKGAETT

>member
-245 EAIAANVSGAD
+245 EAGKNPNALMPNAA
-256 AGGELKEIVRQ
+256 
-267 LTGYIQQQAAMD
+267 
-279 KEMLPLLQRLT
+279 
-290 VKLLESS
+290 
-297 NMMVHMPANE
+297 
-307 EFKTIVRQ
+307 
-315 LVQAFQKQV
+315 
-324 QLDKEITP
+324 
-332 LMQQLTVKIM
+332 
-342 ENNGGGSS
+342 
-350 LISSATAT
+350 
-358 MAQTKNL
+358 
-365 EQSDEALLLA
+365 
-375 LKALSQQGKSN
+375 
-386 EALPDA
+386 
-392 VRKMFLFSTAE
+392 
-403 GGKASLQQLAQLFQN
+403 
-418 RLSLVSELTQLVQPL
+418 
-433 TIKTLDENGAQ
+433 
-444 MVKAGAPLM
+444 
-453 TAAAASSALRQMAQ
+453 TAAAA
-467 SNEALLA
+467 N
-474 VVRASLQENGV
+474 
-485 QATGGHVVG
+485 G
-494 AARPAV
+494 AAGGATVRPAV

-617 AVLLGEGSAN
+617 AVLLGDGSAN

-940 EGAEAFREVLPEV
+940 DGADAFREVLPEV

>member
-245 EAIAANVSGAD
+245 EAGKNPNALMPNAA
-256 AGGELKEIVRQ
+256 
-267 LTGYIQQQAAMD
+267 
-279 KEMLPLLQRLT
+279 
-290 VKLLESS
+290 
-297 NMMVHMPANE
+297 
-307 EFKTIVRQ
+307 
-315 LVQAFQKQV
+315 
-324 QLDKEITP
+324 
-332 LMQQLTVKIM
+332 
-342 ENNGGGSS
+342 
-350 LISSATAT
+350 
-358 MAQTKNL
+358 
-365 EQSDEALLLA
+365 
-375 LKALSQQGKSN
+375 
-386 EALPDA
+386 
-392 VRKMFLFSTAE
+392 
-403 GGKASLQQLAQLFQN
+403 
-418 RLSLVSELTQLVQPL
+418 
-433 TIKTLDENGAQ
+433 
-444 MVKAGAPLM
+444 
-453 TAAAASSALRQMAQ
+453 TAAAA
-467 SNEALLA
+467 N
-474 VVRASLQENGV
+474 
-485 QATGGHVVG
+485 G
-494 AARPAV
+494 AAGGATVRPAV

-617 AVLLGEGSAN
+617 AVLLGDGSAN

-828 ELPAQAQRKAA
+828 ELPAQAQRKSA

-940 EGAEAFREVLPEV
+940 DGADAFREVLPEV
-953 RQAVGEMP
+953 RQAVGELP

>member
-1 MEIRNLQGLMQHWL
+1 MNSLHGLQQVLGKREISMEIRNLQGLMQHWL
-15 PQVKGNTDAL
+15 PQVKGNTEAT
-25 PAKAA
+25 PPKAA

-59 LQGVMQEQLQDVS
+59 LQGVMQEQLKDVS
-72 ELPVEV
+72 ELPAEV
-78 RKAVEAIL
+78 RKVVEAIL
-86 EQYTQVQ
+86 EQYTQAQ

-117 ADALSEGAAL
+117 AEALSEGATL

-147 ETLPSSPGD
+147 DTLPASPGD

-196 AGSAPEI
+196 AGNAPEI

-245 EAIAANVSGAD
+245 EAGKNSPMALANGMD
-256 AGGELKEIVRQ
+256 
-267 LTGYIQQQAAMD
+267 AAMANGTAG
-279 KEMLPLLQRLT
+279 RT
-290 VKLLESS
+290 VSRS
-297 NMMVHMPANE
+297 GV
-307 EFKTIVRQ
+307 
-315 LVQAFQKQV
+315 
-324 QLDKEITP
+324 
-332 LMQQLTVKIM
+332 
-342 ENNGGGSS
+342 G
-350 LISSATAT
+350 
-358 MAQTKNL
+358 
-365 EQSDEALLLA
+365 
-375 LKALSQQGKSN
+375 
-386 EALPDA
+386 
-392 VRKMFLFSTAE
+392 E
-403 GGKASLQQLAQLFQN
+403 GP
-418 RLSLVSELTQLVQPL
+418 R
-433 TIKTLDENGAQ
+433 
-444 MVKAGAPLM
+444 
-453 TAAAASSALRQMAQ
+453 
-467 SNEALLA
+467 
-474 VVRASLQENGV
+474 
-485 QATGGHVVG
+485 
-494 AARPAV
+494 
-500 SEGAKAVLQQLVQA
+500 AVLQQLVQA

-519 PEELQSAGVQGQVL
+519 PEELQSPGMQGQVL

-591 FLPASAQQSVWSLAR
+591 FLPESSQQSIWSLAR

-611 DVLRQW
+611 EVLRQW
-617 AVLLGEGSAN
+617 AASLGDGGGN
-627 TADVPKELSS
+627 QTDVPKELSS
-637 LQQRLGNSGEAARM
+637 LQQRMGNSSDAVRM

-686 LVQQVLAQDGSAE
+686 LVQQVLAQDGAAE

-757 GQAEGELTQLLQQ
+757 GQAEGELTQILQQ

-797 PDVAQTALKSNLPDL
+797 PDVAQTALKSNMPDL
-812 PKFWV
+812 PRFWV

-828 ELPAQAQRKAA
+828 ELPVQVQRKSAE
-839 DVVREL
+839 VVREL
-845 ASSLQRPSVWEA
+845 ASSLQRPAVWEA

-867 FTNTLLFDPQGTPY
+867 FTNTLLFNPQGTPY
-881 PMYWHLY
+881 PMYWHVY
-888 HQQQKDAQGRDTGEF
+888 HQQKQDAQGRDTGEF

-940 EGAEAFREVLPEV
+940 DSAEAFREVLPEV
-953 RQAVGEMP
+953 RQAVGELP

-973 KKETKEKSE
+973 KKENKGAETT

>member
-181 LLQQLTAKMLRGNGT
+181 LLQQLTSKMLRGNGT

-245 EAIAANVSGAD
+245 EAGKNPNALMPNAA
-256 AGGELKEIVRQ
+256 
-267 LTGYIQQQAAMD
+267 
-279 KEMLPLLQRLT
+279 
-290 VKLLESS
+290 
-297 NMMVHMPANE
+297 
-307 EFKTIVRQ
+307 
-315 LVQAFQKQV
+315 
-324 QLDKEITP
+324 
-332 LMQQLTVKIM
+332 
-342 ENNGGGSS
+342 
-350 LISSATAT
+350 
-358 MAQTKNL
+358 
-365 EQSDEALLLA
+365 
-375 LKALSQQGKSN
+375 
-386 EALPDA
+386 
-392 VRKMFLFSTAE
+392 
-403 GGKASLQQLAQLFQN
+403 
-418 RLSLVSELTQLVQPL
+418 
-433 TIKTLDENGAQ
+433 
-444 MVKAGAPLM
+444 
-453 TAAAASSALRQMAQ
+453 TAAAA
-467 SNEALLA
+467 
-474 VVRASLQENGV
+474 NGTAGG
-485 QATGGHVVG
+485 ATV
-494 AARPAV
+494 RPAV

-940 EGAEAFREVLPEV
+940 EGAEAFREVLPAV
-953 RQAVGEMP
+953 RQAVGELP

-973 KKETKEKSE
+973 KKETKGAETT

>member
-1 MEIRNLQGLMQHWL
+1 MNSLHGLQQVVGKREISMEIRNLQGLMQHWL
-15 PQVKGNTDAL
+15 PQVKGNTEAT
-25 PAKAA
+25 PPKAA

-59 LQGVMQEQLQDVS
+59 LQGVMQEQLKDVS
-72 ELPVEV
+72 ELPAEV
-78 RKAVEAIL
+78 RKVVEAIL
-86 EQYTQVQ
+86 EQYTQAQ

-117 ADALSEGAAL
+117 AEALSEGATL

-147 ETLPSSPGD
+147 DTLPASPGD

-181 LLQQLTAKMLRGNGT
+181 LLQQLNAKMLRGNGT
-196 AGSAPEI
+196 AGNAPEI

-245 EAIAANVSGAD
+245 EAGKNSPMALANGMD
-256 AGGELKEIVRQ
+256 
-267 LTGYIQQQAAMD
+267 AAMANGTAG
-279 KEMLPLLQRLT
+279 RT
-290 VKLLESS
+290 VSRPG
-297 NMMVHMPANE
+297 V
-307 EFKTIVRQ
+307 
-315 LVQAFQKQV
+315 
-324 QLDKEITP
+324 
-332 LMQQLTVKIM
+332 
-342 ENNGGGSS
+342 G
-350 LISSATAT
+350 
-358 MAQTKNL
+358 
-365 EQSDEALLLA
+365 
-375 LKALSQQGKSN
+375 
-386 EALPDA
+386 
-392 VRKMFLFSTAE
+392 E
-403 GGKASLQQLAQLFQN
+403 GP
-418 RLSLVSELTQLVQPL
+418 R
-433 TIKTLDENGAQ
+433 
-444 MVKAGAPLM
+444 
-453 TAAAASSALRQMAQ
+453 
-467 SNEALLA
+467 
-474 VVRASLQENGV
+474 
-485 QATGGHVVG
+485 
-494 AARPAV
+494 
-500 SEGAKAVLQQLVQA
+500 AVLQQLVQA

-519 PEELQSAGVQGQVL
+519 PEELQSPGMQGQVL

-591 FLPASAQQSVWSLAR
+591 FLPESSQQSIWSLAR

-611 DVLRQW
+611 EVLRQW
-617 AVLLGEGSAN
+617 AASLGDGGGN
-627 TADVPKELSS
+627 QTDVPKELSS
-637 LQQRLGNSGEAARM
+637 LQQRMGNSSDAVRM

-686 LVQQVLAQDGSAE
+686 LVQQVLAQDGAAE

-757 GQAEGELTQLLQQ
+757 GQAEGELTQILQQ

-797 PDVAQTALKSNLPDL
+797 PDVAQTALKSNMPDL
-812 PKFWV
+812 PRFWV

-828 ELPAQAQRKAA
+828 ELPVQVQRKSAE
-839 DVVREL
+839 VVREL
-845 ASSLQRPSVWEA
+845 ASSLQRPAVWEA

-867 FTNTLLFDPQGTPY
+867 FTNTLLFNPQGTPY
-881 PMYWHLY
+881 PMYWHVY
-888 HQQQKDAQGRDTGEF
+888 HQQKQDAQGRDTGEF

-940 EGAEAFREVLPEV
+940 DSAEAFREVLPEV
-953 RQAVGEMP
+953 RQAVGELP

-973 KKETKEKSE
+973 KKENKGAETT

>member
-245 EAIAANVSGAD
+245 EAGKNPNALMPNAA
-256 AGGELKEIVRQ
+256 
-267 LTGYIQQQAAMD
+267 
-279 KEMLPLLQRLT
+279 
-290 VKLLESS
+290 
-297 NMMVHMPANE
+297 
-307 EFKTIVRQ
+307 
-315 LVQAFQKQV
+315 
-324 QLDKEITP
+324 
-332 LMQQLTVKIM
+332 
-342 ENNGGGSS
+342 
-350 LISSATAT
+350 
-358 MAQTKNL
+358 
-365 EQSDEALLLA
+365 
-375 LKALSQQGKSN
+375 
-386 EALPDA
+386 
-392 VRKMFLFSTAE
+392 
-403 GGKASLQQLAQLFQN
+403 
-418 RLSLVSELTQLVQPL
+418 
-433 TIKTLDENGAQ
+433 
-444 MVKAGAPLM
+444 
-453 TAAAASSALRQMAQ
+453 TAAAA
-467 SNEALLA
+467 N
-474 VVRASLQENGV
+474 
-485 QATGGHVVG
+485 G
-494 AARPAV
+494 AAGGATVRPAV
-500 SEGAKAVLQQLVQA
+500 SEGAKSVLQQLVQA

-617 AVLLGEGSAN
+617 AVLLGDGSAN

-940 EGAEAFREVLPEV
+940 DGADAFREVLPEV
-953 RQAVGEMP
+953 RQAVGELP

>member
-1 MEIRNLQGLMQHWL
+1 MNSLQQVVGKREISMEIRNLQGLMQHWL
-15 PQVKGNTDAL
+15 PQVKGNTEAT
-25 PAKAA
+25 PPKAA

-59 LQGVMQEQLQDVS
+59 LQGVMQEQLQDIS
-72 ELPVEV
+72 ELPAEV
-78 RKAVEAIL
+78 RKVVEAIL
-86 EQYTQVQ
+86 EQYTQAQ

-98 GINAMLTS
+98 GISAMLTS

-138 VDRLVSAFK
+138 VDRLVNAFK
-147 ETLPSSPGD
+147 ETLPATPGD
-156 LAAKLASL
+156 LAAKLTSL

-181 LLQQLTAKMLRGNGT
+181 LLQQLTSKMLGNSSANSSGAT
-196 AGSAPEI
+196 PEASAPFQ
-203 GAPITSAA
+203 SAA
-211 AATDALKQMAQ
+211 AATAALKQMAQ

-245 EAIAANVSGAD
+245 AAI
-256 AGGELKEIVRQ
+256 
-267 LTGYIQQQAAMD
+267 
-279 KEMLPLLQRLT
+279 
-290 VKLLESS
+290 
-297 NMMVHMPANE
+297 
-307 EFKTIVRQ
+307 
-315 LVQAFQKQV
+315 
-324 QLDKEITP
+324 
-332 LMQQLTVKIM
+332 
-342 ENNGGGSS
+342 
-350 LISSATAT
+350 
-358 MAQTKNL
+358 KNP
-365 EQSDEALLLA
+365 
-375 LKALSQQGKSN
+375 N
-386 EALPDA
+386 A
-392 VRKMFLFSTAE
+392 VVPNAE
-403 GGKASLQQLAQLFQN
+403 
-418 RLSLVSELTQLVQPL
+418 
-433 TIKTLDENGAQ
+433 
-444 MVKAGAPLM
+444 
-453 TAAAASSALRQMAQ
+453 AAAAA
-467 SNEALLA
+467 
-474 VVRASLQENGV
+474 NGT
-485 QATGGHVVG
+485 AGG
-494 AARPAV
+494 AAVRPAV
-500 SEGAKAVLQQLVQA
+500 SEGAKAVLQKLVQA

-519 PEELQSAGVQGQVL
+519 PEELQSPGVQGQVS
-533 EGTRLWALLKTVESG
+533 EGTRMWALLKTIESG

-591 FLPASAQQSVWSLAR
+591 FLPESAQQSVWSLAR

-611 DVLRQW
+611 EVLRQW
-617 AVLLGEGSAN
+617 GALLGEGSAN
-627 TADVPKELSS
+627 KADVPQALSS
-637 LQQRLGNSGEAARM
+637 LQQRLGNSGDAVRM

-686 LVQQVLAQDGSAE
+686 LVQQVLAQDGAAE

-828 ELPAQAQRKAA
+828 ELPVQAQRKSA

-845 ASSLQRPSVWEA
+845 ASSLQRPAVWEA

-867 FTNTLLFDPQGTPY
+867 FTNTLLFNPQGTPY

-888 HQQQKDAQGRDTGEF
+888 HQQKKDAQGRDTGEF

-940 EGAEAFREVLPEV
+940 DGAEAFREVLPEV
-953 RQAVGEMP
+953 RQAVGELP

-973 KKETKEKSE
+973 KKENKEKSE

>member
-245 EAIAANVSGAD
+245 EAGKNPNALMPNAA
-256 AGGELKEIVRQ
+256 
-267 LTGYIQQQAAMD
+267 
-279 KEMLPLLQRLT
+279 
-290 VKLLESS
+290 
-297 NMMVHMPANE
+297 
-307 EFKTIVRQ
+307 
-315 LVQAFQKQV
+315 
-324 QLDKEITP
+324 
-332 LMQQLTVKIM
+332 
-342 ENNGGGSS
+342 
-350 LISSATAT
+350 
-358 MAQTKNL
+358 
-365 EQSDEALLLA
+365 
-375 LKALSQQGKSN
+375 
-386 EALPDA
+386 
-392 VRKMFLFSTAE
+392 
-403 GGKASLQQLAQLFQN
+403 
-418 RLSLVSELTQLVQPL
+418 
-433 TIKTLDENGAQ
+433 
-444 MVKAGAPLM
+444 
-453 TAAAASSALRQMAQ
+453 TAAAA
-467 SNEALLA
+467 N
-474 VVRASLQENGV
+474 
-485 QATGGHVVG
+485 G
-494 AARPAV
+494 AAGGATVRPAM

-940 EGAEAFREVLPEV
+940 DGADAFREVLPEV
-953 RQAVGEMP
+953 RQAVGELP

>member
-1 MEIRNLQGLMQHWL
+1 MEIRNLQGLMQNWL
-15 PQVKGNTDAL
+15 PQVKGNTEAT
-25 PAKAA
+25 PAKTV

-59 LQGVMQEQLQDVS
+59 LQGVMQEQLQDVAD
-72 ELPVEV
+72 LPAEV

-86 EQYTQVQ
+86 EQYTQAQ

-117 ADALSEGAAL
+117 ADALSEGATL
-127 KEEGGEAVKQL
+127 KEEGGEGVKQL

-147 ETLPSSPGD
+147 ETLSASPGD

-164 VQDINGRQG
+164 VQDINGRQA

-181 LLQQLTAKMLRGNGT
+181 LLQQLTSKMLGNSSNNSS
-196 AGSAPEI
+196 GSTPEVS
-203 GAPITSAA
+203 PSFQSAA
-211 AATDALKQMAQ
+211 AATAALKQMAQ
-222 SNEALLAV
+222 SNEAFLAV

-245 EAIAANVSGAD
+245 EAAGNNPAMTAAN
-256 AGGELKEIVRQ
+256 
-267 LTGYIQQQAAMD
+267 
-279 KEMLPLLQRLT
+279 EM
-290 VKLLESS
+290 V
-297 NMMVHMPANE
+297 
-307 EFKTIVRQ
+307 
-315 LVQAFQKQV
+315 
-324 QLDKEITP
+324 
-332 LMQQLTVKIM
+332 
-342 ENNGGGSS
+342 
-350 LISSATAT
+350 
-358 MAQTKNL
+358 
-365 EQSDEALLLA
+365 
-375 LKALSQQGKSN
+375 
-386 EALPDA
+386 
-392 VRKMFLFSTAE
+392 
-403 GGKASLQQLAQLFQN
+403 
-418 RLSLVSELTQLVQPL
+418 
-433 TIKTLDENGAQ
+433 
-444 MVKAGAPLM
+444 
-453 TAAAASSALRQMAQ
+453 AAAASRTA
-467 SNEALLA
+467 
-474 VVRASLQENGV
+474 
-485 QATGGHVVG
+485 GGTMV
-494 AARPAV
+494 RPAV
-500 SEGAKAVLQQLVQA
+500 SEGVKAVLQQLAQA

-519 PEELQSAGVQGQVL
+519 PEGLQQSGVQGQVL

-567 LAAWLNGGAQ
+567 LAAWLDGGAQ

-591 FLPASAQQSVWSLAR
+591 FLPESSQQSIWSLAR

-617 AVLLGEGSAN
+617 AVLLGEGTTENMGAS
-627 TADVPKELSS
+627 PELSS
-637 LQQRLGNSGEAARM
+637 LQQRLGNSGDAARM

-674 RMVKLLPPEVAR
+674 RMVKLLPPEVAK

-746 LALISQLASRQ
+746 LVLISQLASRQ

-817 LLKTMEAGEWN
+817 LLKTLEAGEWN
-828 ELPAQAQRKAA
+828 ELPVQVQRKSA

-845 ASSLQRPSVWEA
+845 ASSLQRPAVWEA
-857 DVKTEHSLLT
+857 DVKPEHSLLS
-867 FTNTLLFDPQGTPY
+867 FTTTLLFNPQGTPY

-888 HQQQKDAQGRDTGEF
+888 HQQKQDSEGRDTGEF

-940 EGAEAFREVLPEV
+940 DGADAFREVLPEV
-953 RQAVGEMP
+953 RQAVGELP

-973 KKETKEKSE
+973 KKETKGAETT

>member
-245 EAIAANVSGAD
+245 EAGKNPNALMPNAA
-256 AGGELKEIVRQ
+256 
-267 LTGYIQQQAAMD
+267 
-279 KEMLPLLQRLT
+279 
-290 VKLLESS
+290 
-297 NMMVHMPANE
+297 
-307 EFKTIVRQ
+307 
-315 LVQAFQKQV
+315 
-324 QLDKEITP
+324 
-332 LMQQLTVKIM
+332 
-342 ENNGGGSS
+342 
-350 LISSATAT
+350 
-358 MAQTKNL
+358 
-365 EQSDEALLLA
+365 
-375 LKALSQQGKSN
+375 
-386 EALPDA
+386 
-392 VRKMFLFSTAE
+392 
-403 GGKASLQQLAQLFQN
+403 
-418 RLSLVSELTQLVQPL
+418 
-433 TIKTLDENGAQ
+433 
-444 MVKAGAPLM
+444 
-453 TAAAASSALRQMAQ
+453 TAAAA
-467 SNEALLA
+467 N
-474 VVRASLQENGV
+474 
-485 QATGGHVVG
+485 G
-494 AARPAV
+494 AAGGATVRPAM

-617 AVLLGEGSAN
+617 AVLLGDGSAN

>member
-181 LLQQLTAKMLRGNGT
+181 LLQQLTAKMLRGNGA

-245 EAIAANVSGAD
+245 EAGKNPNALMPNAA
-256 AGGELKEIVRQ
+256 
-267 LTGYIQQQAAMD
+267 
-279 KEMLPLLQRLT
+279 
-290 VKLLESS
+290 
-297 NMMVHMPANE
+297 
-307 EFKTIVRQ
+307 
-315 LVQAFQKQV
+315 
-324 QLDKEITP
+324 
-332 LMQQLTVKIM
+332 
-342 ENNGGGSS
+342 
-350 LISSATAT
+350 
-358 MAQTKNL
+358 
-365 EQSDEALLLA
+365 
-375 LKALSQQGKSN
+375 
-386 EALPDA
+386 
-392 VRKMFLFSTAE
+392 
-403 GGKASLQQLAQLFQN
+403 
-418 RLSLVSELTQLVQPL
+418 
-433 TIKTLDENGAQ
+433 
-444 MVKAGAPLM
+444 
-453 TAAAASSALRQMAQ
+453 TAAAA
-467 SNEALLA
+467 N
-474 VVRASLQENGV
+474 
-485 QATGGHVVG
+485 G
-494 AARPAV
+494 AAGGATVRPAV

-617 AVLLGEGSAN
+617 AVLLGDGSAN

-961 FELGDIWVSRGG
+961 FEVGDIWVSRGG

>member
-1 MEIRNLQGLMQHWL
+1 MNSLHGLQQVVGKREISMEIRNLQGLMQHWL
-15 PQVKGNTDAL
+15 PQVKGNTEAT
-25 PAKAA
+25 PPKAA

-59 LQGVMQEQLQDVS
+59 LQGVMQEQLKDVS
-72 ELPVEV
+72 ELPAEV
-78 RKAVEAIL
+78 RKVVEAIL
-86 EQYTQVQ
+86 EQYTQAQ

-117 ADALSEGAAL
+117 AEALSEGATL

-147 ETLPSSPGD
+147 DTLPASPGD

-196 AGSAPEI
+196 AGNAPEI

-245 EAIAANVSGAD
+245 EAGKNSPMALANGMD
-256 AGGELKEIVRQ
+256 
-267 LTGYIQQQAAMD
+267 AAMANGTAG
-279 KEMLPLLQRLT
+279 RT
-290 VKLLESS
+290 VSRS
-297 NMMVHMPANE
+297 GV
-307 EFKTIVRQ
+307 
-315 LVQAFQKQV
+315 
-324 QLDKEITP
+324 
-332 LMQQLTVKIM
+332 
-342 ENNGGGSS
+342 G
-350 LISSATAT
+350 
-358 MAQTKNL
+358 
-365 EQSDEALLLA
+365 
-375 LKALSQQGKSN
+375 
-386 EALPDA
+386 
-392 VRKMFLFSTAE
+392 E
-403 GGKASLQQLAQLFQN
+403 GP
-418 RLSLVSELTQLVQPL
+418 R
-433 TIKTLDENGAQ
+433 
-444 MVKAGAPLM
+444 
-453 TAAAASSALRQMAQ
+453 
-467 SNEALLA
+467 
-474 VVRASLQENGV
+474 
-485 QATGGHVVG
+485 
-494 AARPAV
+494 
-500 SEGAKAVLQQLVQA
+500 AVLQQLVQA

-519 PEELQSAGVQGQVL
+519 PEELQSPGMQGQVL

-591 FLPASAQQSVWSLAR
+591 FLPESSQQSIWSLAR

-611 DVLRQW
+611 EVLRQW
-617 AVLLGEGSAN
+617 AASLGDGGGN
-627 TADVPKELSS
+627 QTDVPKELSS
-637 LQQRLGNSGEAARM
+637 LQQRMGNSSDAVRM

-686 LVQQVLAQDGSAE
+686 LVQQVLAQDGAAE

-757 GQAEGELTQLLQQ
+757 GQAEGELTQILQQ

-797 PDVAQTALKSNLPDL
+797 PDVAQTALKSNMPDL
-812 PKFWV
+812 PRFWV

-828 ELPAQAQRKAA
+828 ELPVQVQRKSAE
-839 DVVREL
+839 VVREL
-845 ASSLQRPSVWEA
+845 ASSLQRPAVWEA

-867 FTNTLLFDPQGTPY
+867 FTNTLLFNPQGTPY
-881 PMYWHLY
+881 PMYWHVY
-888 HQQQKDAQGRDTGEF
+888 HQQKQDAQGRDTGEF

-940 EGAEAFREVLPEV
+940 DSAEAFREVLPEV
-953 RQAVGEMP
+953 RQAVGELP

-973 KKETKEKSE
+973 KKENKGAETT

>member
-1 MEIRNLQGLMQHWL
+1 MEIRNLQGLMQNWL
-15 PQVKGNTDAL
+15 PQVKGNTEAT
-25 PAKAA
+25 PAKTV

-59 LQGVMQEQLQDVS
+59 LQGVMQEQLQDVAD
-72 ELPVEV
+72 LPAEV

-86 EQYTQVQ
+86 EQYTQAQ

-117 ADALSEGAAL
+117 ADALSEGATL
-127 KEEGGEAVKQL
+127 KEEGGEGVKQL

-147 ETLPSSPGD
+147 ETLSASPGD

-164 VQDINGRQG
+164 VQDINGRQA

-181 LLQQLTAKMLRGNGT
+181 LLQQLTSKMLGNSSNNSS
-196 AGSAPEI
+196 GSTPEVS
-203 GAPITSAA
+203 PSFQSAA
-211 AATDALKQMAQ
+211 AATAALKQMAQ
-222 SNEALLAV
+222 SKEAFLAV

-245 EAIAANVSGAD
+245 EAAGNNPAMTAAN
-256 AGGELKEIVRQ
+256 
-267 LTGYIQQQAAMD
+267 
-279 KEMLPLLQRLT
+279 EM
-290 VKLLESS
+290 V
-297 NMMVHMPANE
+297 
-307 EFKTIVRQ
+307 
-315 LVQAFQKQV
+315 
-324 QLDKEITP
+324 
-332 LMQQLTVKIM
+332 
-342 ENNGGGSS
+342 
-350 LISSATAT
+350 
-358 MAQTKNL
+358 
-365 EQSDEALLLA
+365 
-375 LKALSQQGKSN
+375 
-386 EALPDA
+386 
-392 VRKMFLFSTAE
+392 
-403 GGKASLQQLAQLFQN
+403 
-418 RLSLVSELTQLVQPL
+418 
-433 TIKTLDENGAQ
+433 
-444 MVKAGAPLM
+444 
-453 TAAAASSALRQMAQ
+453 AAAASRTA
-467 SNEALLA
+467 
-474 VVRASLQENGV
+474 
-485 QATGGHVVG
+485 GGTMV
-494 AARPAV
+494 RPAV
-500 SEGAKAVLQQLVQA
+500 SEGVKAVLQQLAQA

-519 PEELQSAGVQGQVL
+519 PEGLQQSGVQGQVL

-548 ATAGLNR
+548 ATAGLTR

-567 LAAWLNGGAQ
+567 LAAWLDGGAQ

-591 FLPASAQQSVWSLAR
+591 FLPESSQQSIWSLAR

-617 AVLLGEGSAN
+617 AVLLGEGTTENMGAS
-627 TADVPKELSS
+627 PELSS
-637 LQQRLGNSGEAARM
+637 LQQRLGNSGDAARM

-674 RMVKLLPPEVAR
+674 RMVKLLPPEVAK

-746 LALISQLASRQ
+746 LVLISQLASRQ

-770 WQAKVQGDPAQTL
+770 WQAKVQGDPAQNL

-817 LLKTMEAGEWN
+817 LLKTLEAGEWN
-828 ELPAQAQRKAA
+828 ELPVQVQRKSA

-845 ASSLQRPSVWEA
+845 ASSLQRPAVWEA
-857 DVKTEHSLLT
+857 DVKPEHSLLS
-867 FTNTLLFDPQGTPY
+867 FTTTLLFNPQGTPY

-888 HQQQKDAQGRDTGEF
+888 HQQKQDSQGRDTGEF

-940 EGAEAFREVLPEV
+940 DGADAFREVLPEV
-953 RQAVGEMP
+953 RQAVGELP

-973 KKETKEKSE
+973 KKETKGAETT

>member
-245 EAIAANVSGAD
+245 EAGKNPNALMPNAA
-256 AGGELKEIVRQ
+256 
-267 LTGYIQQQAAMD
+267 
-279 KEMLPLLQRLT
+279 
-290 VKLLESS
+290 
-297 NMMVHMPANE
+297 
-307 EFKTIVRQ
+307 
-315 LVQAFQKQV
+315 
-324 QLDKEITP
+324 
-332 LMQQLTVKIM
+332 
-342 ENNGGGSS
+342 
-350 LISSATAT
+350 
-358 MAQTKNL
+358 
-365 EQSDEALLLA
+365 
-375 LKALSQQGKSN
+375 
-386 EALPDA
+386 
-392 VRKMFLFSTAE
+392 
-403 GGKASLQQLAQLFQN
+403 
-418 RLSLVSELTQLVQPL
+418 
-433 TIKTLDENGAQ
+433 
-444 MVKAGAPLM
+444 
-453 TAAAASSALRQMAQ
+453 TAAAA
-467 SNEALLA
+467 N
-474 VVRASLQENGV
+474 
-485 QATGGHVVG
+485 G
-494 AARPAV
+494 AAGGATVRPAV

-940 EGAEAFREVLPEV
+940 DGADAFREVLPEV
-953 RQAVGEMP
+953 RQAVGELP

>member
-59 LQGVMQEQLQDVS
+59 LQGVMQEQLQEVS

-196 AGSAPEI
+196 AGSASEI

-245 EAIAANVSGAD
+245 EAGKNPNALMPNAA
-256 AGGELKEIVRQ
+256 
-267 LTGYIQQQAAMD
+267 
-279 KEMLPLLQRLT
+279 
-290 VKLLESS
+290 
-297 NMMVHMPANE
+297 
-307 EFKTIVRQ
+307 
-315 LVQAFQKQV
+315 
-324 QLDKEITP
+324 
-332 LMQQLTVKIM
+332 
-342 ENNGGGSS
+342 
-350 LISSATAT
+350 
-358 MAQTKNL
+358 
-365 EQSDEALLLA
+365 
-375 LKALSQQGKSN
+375 
-386 EALPDA
+386 
-392 VRKMFLFSTAE
+392 
-403 GGKASLQQLAQLFQN
+403 
-418 RLSLVSELTQLVQPL
+418 
-433 TIKTLDENGAQ
+433 
-444 MVKAGAPLM
+444 
-453 TAAAASSALRQMAQ
+453 TAAAA
-467 SNEALLA
+467 
-474 VVRASLQENGV
+474 NGTAGG
-485 QATGGHVVG
+485 ATV
-494 AARPAV
+494 RPAV

-519 PEELQSAGVQGQVL
+519 PEELQSSGVQGQVL

-577 GETPDLGELFGLVQ
+577 GETPDLGELFSLVQ
-591 FLPASAQQSVWSLAR
+591 FLPESAQQSVWSLAR

-617 AVLLGEGSAN
+617 AALLGEGSAN
-627 TADVPKELSS
+627 AADVPKELSS

-686 LVQQVLAQDGSAE
+686 LVQQILAQDGSAE

-828 ELPAQAQRKAA
+828 ELPAQAQRKSA

-940 EGAEAFREVLPEV
+940 DGADAFREVLPEV
-953 RQAVGEMP
+953 RQAVGELP

>member
-181 LLQQLTAKMLRGNGT
+181 LLQQLTAKMLRGNGA

-245 EAIAANVSGAD
+245 EAGKNPNALMPNAA
-256 AGGELKEIVRQ
+256 
-267 LTGYIQQQAAMD
+267 
-279 KEMLPLLQRLT
+279 
-290 VKLLESS
+290 
-297 NMMVHMPANE
+297 
-307 EFKTIVRQ
+307 
-315 LVQAFQKQV
+315 
-324 QLDKEITP
+324 
-332 LMQQLTVKIM
+332 
-342 ENNGGGSS
+342 
-350 LISSATAT
+350 
-358 MAQTKNL
+358 
-365 EQSDEALLLA
+365 
-375 LKALSQQGKSN
+375 
-386 EALPDA
+386 
-392 VRKMFLFSTAE
+392 
-403 GGKASLQQLAQLFQN
+403 
-418 RLSLVSELTQLVQPL
+418 
-433 TIKTLDENGAQ
+433 
-444 MVKAGAPLM
+444 
-453 TAAAASSALRQMAQ
+453 TAAAA
-467 SNEALLA
+467 N
-474 VVRASLQENGV
+474 
-485 QATGGHVVG
+485 G
-494 AARPAV
+494 AAGGATVRPAV

-961 FELGDIWVSRGG
+961 FEVGDIWVSRGG

>member
-59 LQGVMQEQLQDVS
+59 LQGVMQEQLQEVS

-245 EAIAANVSGAD
+245 EAGKNPNALMPNAA
-256 AGGELKEIVRQ
+256 
-267 LTGYIQQQAAMD
+267 
-279 KEMLPLLQRLT
+279 
-290 VKLLESS
+290 
-297 NMMVHMPANE
+297 
-307 EFKTIVRQ
+307 
-315 LVQAFQKQV
+315 
-324 QLDKEITP
+324 
-332 LMQQLTVKIM
+332 
-342 ENNGGGSS
+342 
-350 LISSATAT
+350 
-358 MAQTKNL
+358 
-365 EQSDEALLLA
+365 
-375 LKALSQQGKSN
+375 
-386 EALPDA
+386 
-392 VRKMFLFSTAE
+392 
-403 GGKASLQQLAQLFQN
+403 
-418 RLSLVSELTQLVQPL
+418 
-433 TIKTLDENGAQ
+433 
-444 MVKAGAPLM
+444 
-453 TAAAASSALRQMAQ
+453 TAAAA
-467 SNEALLA
+467 N
-474 VVRASLQENGV
+474 
-485 QATGGHVVG
+485 G
-494 AARPAV
+494 AAGGATVRPAV

-686 LVQQVLAQDGSAE
+686 LVQQILAQDGSAE

-940 EGAEAFREVLPEV
+940 DGADAFREVLPEV
-953 RQAVGEMP
+953 RQAVGELP